1 MPKGTPEQFLDAL
14 NTKLDEL
21 ETYTSVDSAESVE
34 VVDQEKDPIYGEYDS
49 TYIDQLMDKVVIEAP
64 YPIINWTVS
73 EDTLYI
79 DADEGMDDGE
89 DVVTYEVPLS
99 DLGMD
104 LNTIYEDVTYIIDS
118 LYMSD
123 ITDTIS

>member
-14 NTKLDEL
+14 NTKLNEL

-34 VVDQEKDPIYGEYDS
+34 VVDQEKDPVYGEYDS

-79 DADEGMDDGE
+79 DVDEGMDDGE

-99 DLGMD
+99 DLGMNPD
-104 LNTIYEDVTYIIDS
+104 TIYEDVNYIIDS
-118 LYMSD
+118 FDEEY
-123 ITDTIS
+123 

>member
-34 VVDQEKDPIYGEYDS
+34 VVDQEKDPVYGEYDS

-79 DADEGMDDGE
+79 DADEGMDGGE

-104 LNTIYEDVTYIIDS
+104 PDTIYEDVNYIIDS
-118 LYMSD
+118 FDGEY
-123 ITDTIS
+123 

>member
-21 ETYTSVDSAESVE
+21 ETHTSVDSAESVE

-49 TYIDQLMDKVVIEAP
+49 TYIDQLMDEVVIEAP
-64 YPIINWTVS
+64 YPITNWTIS

-79 DADEGMDDGE
+79 DVDEGMGDI
-89 DVVTYEVPLS
+89 VTYNVPL
-99 DLGMD
+99 DELDMD
-104 LNTIYEDVTYIIDS
+104 YDAIYKDVNYIVSAMAAGQD
-118 LYMSD
+118 
-123 ITDTIS
+123 

>member
-34 VVDQEKDPIYGEYDS
+34 VVDQEKDPVYGEYDS

-104 LNTIYEDVTYIIDS
+104 LDTIYEDVTYIIDS
-118 LYMSD
+118 FDGKY
-123 ITDTIS
+123 

>member
-21 ETYTSVDSAESVE
+21 ETHTSVDSAESVE
-34 VVDQEKDPIYGEYDS
+34 VVDHEKDPVYGEYDS

-79 DADEGMDDGE
+79 DVDEGMGDI
-89 DVVTYEVPLS
+89 VTYNVPL
-99 DLGMD
+99 DELDMD
-104 LNTIYEDVTYIIDS
+104 YDAIYKDVNYIVSAMAAGQD
-118 LYMSD
+118 
-123 ITDTIS
+123 

>member
-34 VVDQEKDPIYGEYDS
+34 VVDREKDPIYGEYDS

-79 DADEGMDDGE
+79 DVDEGMDDGE

-99 DLGMD
+99 DLGMNPD
-104 LNTIYEDVTYIIDS
+104 TIYEDVNYIIDS
-118 LYMSD
+118 FDEEY
-123 ITDTIS
+123 

>member
-21 ETYTSVDSAESVE
+21 ETHTSVDSAESVE
-34 VVDQEKDPIYGEYDS
+34 VVDPEKDPVYGEYDS

-79 DADEGMDDGE
+79 DVDEEMNGGE
-89 DVVTYEVPLS
+89 DAVTYEVPLS

-104 LNTIYEDVTYIIDS
+104 LNTIYEDVNYIVDS
-118 LYMSD
+118 FDKEY
-123 ITDTIS
+123 

>member
-34 VVDQEKDPIYGEYDS
+34 VVDQEKDPVYGEYDS

-99 DLGMD
+99 DLGMNPD
-104 LNTIYEDVTYIIDS
+104 TIYEDVNYIIDS
-118 LYMSD
+118 FDGEY
-123 ITDTIS
+123 

>member
-34 VVDQEKDPIYGEYDS
+34 VVDQEKDPVYGEYDS

-79 DADEGMDDGE
+79 DVDEGMDDGE
-89 DVVTYEVPLS
+89 DAVTYEVSLS
-99 DLGMD
+99 DLGMNPD
-104 LNTIYEDVTYIIDS
+104 TIYEDVNYIIDS
-118 LYMSD
+118 FDEEY
-123 ITDTIS
+123 

>member
-79 DADEGMDDGE
+79 DVDEGMDDGE
-89 DVVTYEVPLS
+89 DAVTYEVPLS

>member
-34 VVDQEKDPIYGEYDS
+34 VVDREKDPIYGEYDS

-79 DADEGMDDGE
+79 DVDEGMDDGE

-99 DLGMD
+99 DLGMNPD
-104 LNTIYEDVTYIIDS
+104 TIYEDVNYIIDS
-118 LYMSD
+118 FD
-123 ITDTIS
+123 EED

>member
-89 DVVTYEVPLS
+89 DVVTYEVPLR

>member
-49 TYIDQLMDKVVIEAP
+49 TYIDQLMDEVVIEAP
-64 YPIINWTVS
+64 YPITNWTIS

-79 DADEGMDDGE
+79 DVDEGMGDI
-89 DVVTYEVPLS
+89 VTYNVPL
-99 DLGMD
+99 DELDMD
-104 LNTIYEDVTYIIDS
+104 YDAIYKDVNYIVSAMAAGQD
-118 LYMSD
+118 
-123 ITDTIS
+123 

>member
-34 VVDQEKDPIYGEYDS
+34 VVDQEKDPVYGEYDS

-79 DADEGMDDGE
+79 DADEGMDDDE

>member
-34 VVDQEKDPIYGEYDS
+34 VVDQEKDPVYGEYDS

-79 DADEGMDDGE
+79 DVDEGMDDGE

-99 DLGMD
+99 DLGMNPD
-104 LNTIYEDVTYIIDS
+104 TIYEDVNYIIDS
-118 LYMSD
+118 FDEEY
-123 ITDTIS
+123 

>member
-79 DADEGMDDGE
+79 DVDEGMDDGE
-89 DVVTYEVPLS
+89 DAVTYEVPLS
-99 DLGMD
+99 DLDMNPD
-104 LNTIYEDVTYIIDS
+104 TIYEDVNYIINSFDGE
-118 LYMSD
+118 Y
-123 ITDTIS
+123 

>member
-79 DADEGMDDGE
+79 DVDEGMDDGE
-89 DVVTYEVPLS
+89 DAVTYEVPLS
-99 DLGMD
+99 DLGMNPD
-104 LNTIYEDVTYIIDS
+104 TIYEDVNYIIDS
-118 LYMSD
+118 FDEKY
-123 ITDTIS
+123 

>member
-34 VVDQEKDPIYGEYDS
+34 VVDQEKDPVYGEYDS

-73 EDTLYI
+73 RDTLYI

-104 LNTIYEDVTYIIDS
+104 LDTIYEDVTYIIDS
-118 LYMSD
+118 FDERY
-123 ITDTIS
+123 